1 MVSRPFSVHEQHHVS
16 LPQRYICTLAAAEQ
30 LYDALYQWHTLT
42 FIEITSTSLPFF
54 RDLNPTIEPGRYD
67 SSSLEYRNLTSE
79 VGRYADEYVAIVK
92 KYTPPDGALSEQF
105 DRNDG
110 HPLSARNLTWSYA
123 SFLAA
128 TSRRQSTVPAPWGES
143 SANTIPPS
151 GCVPS
156 SATGTYA
163 PPIPEKPCPT
173 PTGIAVTFNVLK
185 TTIFGQN
192 LFLYGS
198 IPTLGDYDVTKGLPL
213 DASKY
218 TQDKPLWSV
227 RAVIPPEI
235 ERFEYNYYFVD
246 VDGKSVVKEGGG
258 RRTVEVPENATK
270 PEACLGKV
278 VVDDI
283 WQ

>member
-1 MVSRPFSVHEQHHVS
+1 MSHF
-16 LPQRYICTLAAAEQ
+16 LRYLCTLAAAEQ
-30 LYDALYQWHTLT
+30 LYDALYQWHALT
-42 FIEITSTSLPFF
+42 FIEITSISLPFF
-54 RDLNPTIEPGRYD
+54 RDLYPTIQPGRYD
-67 SSSLEYRNLTSE
+67 FRSPEYGKLTLA
-79 VGRYADEYVAIVK
+79 VKRYADGYVATVK
-92 KYTPPDGALSEQF
+92 KFTPSDGELSEQF

-123 SFLAA
+123 SFLTAI
-128 TSRRQSTVPAPWGES
+128 SRRQGEAPGSWGEPL
-143 SANTIPPS
+143 AKTIPPT
-151 GCVPS
+151 GCEPS

-173 PTGIAVTFNVLK
+173 ATGIAVTFNLLK

-192 LFLYGS
+192 VFLYGS
-198 IPTLGDYDVTKGLPL
+198 IPALGDFDVAKGLPL

-218 TQDKPLWSV
+218 KQDKPLWSV
-227 RAVIPPEI
+227 RAVVPPET

-246 VDGKSVVKEGGG
+246 IDGKSVIKEGEG
-258 RRTVEVPENATK
+258 RRTVEVPMNATQ